1 MIGEYAPN
9 TLTESNFQLY
19 LNKSFKILICHLA
32 QDGMVQNMSHATVP
46 LRDYSFTYKT
56 ES

>member
-19 LNKSFKILICHLA
+19 LNKSFKILTRYLA
-32 QDGMVQNMSHATVP
+32 QDGMVTKMSHATVP
-46 LRDYSFTYKT
+46 LI
-56 ES
+56 